1 MPITIQ
7 LLPMPLQLLIDL
19 EQEWLIHIQL
29 MQLTVFKIAIVH
41 VNLFVNHFFNH
52 LAFEIYYRGS
62 IVSLFVKMDGVGL
75 VLDASHFKG
84 TFQDWS
90 ILL

>member
-29 MQLTVFKIAIVH
+29 MQLTVFKIAFVH
-41 VNLFVNHFFNH
+41 VNLFGNHFFNH
-52 LAFEIYYRGS
+52 LAF
-62 IVSLFVKMDGVGL
+62 
-75 VLDASHFKG
+75 
-84 TFQDWS
+84 
-90 ILL
+90 